1 MKKQIII
8 TAFLLTLLLLSC
20 GKKSVVISGRIENA
34 TRGEYIFLAE
44 LMENEVKDVDSVKF
58 DEKGTFSFSREIT
71 IPVFYLLRLKNGN
84 FFTLLAEPGEKIEFL
99 AKYNSLNEPESV
111 RGSEGTAKMIEYN
124 KKLKATIEKIRGLF
138 DIYNQN
144 TDSPDLQK
152 VMQTLD
158 SMNKSYL
165 SEINS
170 YTKDYIDKNSGS
182 LVTLLAL
189 YQQVAPRAYVLDPE
203 KDIKYFVKVDSVLFR
218 KYPESGPVKAL
229 HEQVGA
235 LVESIEA
242 AKGSNAFLS
251 TGSEAPEISL
261 PSPDGKIIS
270 LSSTRGKIVLLD
282 FWAAWCP
289 PCRQENPNL
298 VKAYNAYRDKGFEIF
313 QVSLD
318 RTREAWLKGIEED
331 NLGAWIHVSDLKYWN
346 SSVVPQYRIESIPHN
361 FLLDREGKI
370 IASDLRGQ
378 ELQIRLAEIFKQ

>member
-1 MKKQIII
+1 
-8 TAFLLTLLLLSC
+8 
-20 GKKSVVISGRIENA
+20 
-34 TRGEYIFLAE
+34 
-44 LMENEVKDVDSVKF
+44 
-58 DEKGTFSFSREIT
+58 
-71 IPVFYLLRLKNGN
+71 
-84 FFTLLAEPGEKIEFL
+84 
-99 AKYNSLNEPESV
+99 
-111 RGSEGTAKMIEYN
+111 
-124 KKLKATIEKIRGLF
+124 
-138 DIYNQN
+138 NQN
-144 TDSPDLQK
+144 TDSPDLSK

-158 SMNKSYL
+158 SMNRSYL
-165 SEINS
+165 TELNS

-189 YQQVAPRAYVLDPE
+189 YQQVAPRVYVLDPE
-203 KDIKYFVKVDSVLFR
+203 KDIKYFVKVDSILYR

-229 HEQVGA
+229 HGQVGA

-242 AKGSNAFLS
+242 AKGSSAFLS
-251 TGSEAPEISL
+251 TGSEAPESSL

-331 NLGAWIHVSDLKYWN
+331 NLGRWIHVSDLKYWN

-361 FLLDREGKI
+361 FLLDREGRI

-378 ELQIRLAEIFKQ
+378 ELQNRLAEIFKQ

>member
-1 MKKQIII
+1 MKKQIVIP
-8 TAFLLTLLLLSC
+8 AFLFTLLLLSC
-20 GKKSVVISGRIENA
+20 GKSSVVISGRIDNA
-34 TRGEYIFLAE
+34 IKDEYIYLAE
-44 LMENEVKDVDSVKF
+44 LFENEVENVDSVRF
-58 DEKGTFSFSREIT
+58 DEKGNFSFSREIN

-111 RGSEGTAKMIEYN
+111 RGSEGTSRLIEYN
-124 KKLKATIEKIRGLF
+124 KKLKGTIEKIRGLY

-144 TDSPDLQK
+144 TDSPDLSK

-158 SMNKSYL
+158 SMNRSYL
-165 SEINS
+165 TELNS

-189 YQQVAPRAYVLDPE
+189 YQQVAPRVYVLDPE
-203 KDIKYFVKVDSVLFR
+203 KDIKYFVKVDSVLYR

-242 AKGSNAFLS
+242 ARGSSAFLS

-313 QVSLD
+313 QVS
-318 RTREAWLKGIEED
+318 
-331 NLGAWIHVSDLKYWN
+331 
-346 SSVVPQYRIESIPHN
+346 
-361 FLLDREGKI
+361 
-370 IASDLRGQ
+370 
-378 ELQIRLAEIFKQ
+378 